1 MCPVSIVCPTTQI
14 IVSPGSN
21 LSHMDARKRE
31 NLTIVELPKSRSA
44 VSAPPILVAS
54 THTVDYCCGN
64 CGAVLL
70 HADVGQV
77 YGLLIHC
84 TGCGSYNSTES

>member
-1 MCPVSIVCPTTQI
+1 MRD
-14 IVSPGSN
+14 
-21 LSHMDARKRE
+21 MDSG
-31 NLTIVELPKSRSA
+31 TKSQLRRLYNAVRRA

-54 THTVDYCCGN
+54 THTVDYCCGS

-77 YGLLIHC
+77 HGLLIHC
-84 TGCGSYNSTES
+84 TWCGSYNSTDG